1 MKKIYLTSVA
11 AACLMVGFTG
21 AAQAQQVYDEKYEI
35 TDPTFDQRSKEER
48 ALEQGQSAPAAAAVK
63 PGKKQKAAKG
73 AKKAEAAPEPE
84 KKWMDTLTVDG
95 FIEGGIAVNPSQPF
109 NGLNWGHLYTDR
121 ANTPLFNSAV
131 LTVQRPLDPKAE
143 GYDYGFKVQGMV
155 GEDMRYNHY
164 MGELDYAIPSRTQIG
179 PIEAHG
185 LLHLPFKSS
194 ITEGGI
200 DLKVGQFVTMN
211 GAELITAK
219 DNLFYSHAYMFNFGP
234 FVDTGVMVTTHSKSW
249 LDVYTGVI
257 TGNNM
262 SIGWPGDNNHGVD
275 FHGGFGFNF
284 LDGDLVIMAI
294 TTTGPENPKQT
305 DKYGVG
311 WPTGYVAGGQTAV
324 YGVPLGYPA
333 TWPYPIGNT
342 TNGMPFTSNQ
352 SSWGVPGQCACNV
365 SNALRSWNNLTTT
378 WKATDRL
385 TFITD
390 LSFMMESGWNPSTG
404 GIPQKQWGIANNII
418 GQAGGYNLY
427 YGTAPA
433 SPMGATA
440 YGIAQNV
447 SYKFD
452 DTFLL
457 KGRLEYF
464 RDANNLFVSA
474 FPGYNG
480 LSNFQHGFFDPS
492 IINRNTWILP
502 GGWNPAGTTTQS
514 GTAYT
519 GTSYLALTVGTT
531 ITPKIPDMPLVTG
544 LMIRPELRWDQ
555 AVNGTTPFF
564 NRSGMSSSQGMFNMD
579 IIVPFSA
586 I

>member
-11 AACLMVGFTG
+11 ATCLLAGLTG
-21 AAQAQQVYDEKYEI
+21 AVQAQVYDEKFEV
-35 TDPTFDQRSKEER
+35 TDPTFEQRSAEER
-48 ALEQGQSAPAAAAVK
+48 AMEQGQAAPTAAKPAK
-63 PGKKQKAAKG
+63 PGKKSKG
-73 AKKAEAAPEPE
+73 AKKAEAAPPPAPPA
-84 KKWMDTLTVDG
+84 KWSDTLTVDG
-95 FIEGGIAVNPSQPF
+95 FVEGGIAVNPGQPF

-121 ANTPLFNSAV
+121 ANTPIFNSGV
-131 LTVQRPLDPKAE
+131 LTVQRPLDAKSE
-143 GYDYGFKVQGMV
+143 TFDYGFKVQGMV

-185 LLHLPFKSS
+185 LMHIPLKTSV
-194 ITEGGI
+194 TEGGI
-200 DLKVGQFVTMN
+200 DVKVGQFVTMN

-249 LDVYTGVI
+249 LDIYTGVI

-262 SIGWPGDNNHGVD
+262 SIGWPGDNNHAVS
-275 FHGGFGFNF
+275 FHGGFGFNL

-305 DKYGVG
+305 DKYGSG
-311 WPTGYVAGGQTAV
+311 WSTGYFANGMSAGGVGA
-324 YGVPLGYPA
+324 PFMYPQGPEV
-333 TWPYPIGNT
+333 TGL
-342 TNGMPFTSNQ
+342 PFTSNM
-352 SSWGVPGQCACNV
+352 SAWGVPGQCACDVN
-365 SNALRSWNNLTTT
+365 NAIRSWNNLTTT

-385 TFITD
+385 TTITD
-390 LSFMMESGWNPSTG
+390 ISFMMDSGWNPSAFG
-404 GIPQKQWGIANNII
+404 VAQKDWSVTNGVI
-418 GQAGGYNLY
+418 GAAGGTTLPF
-427 YGTAPA
+427 GIVQAR
-433 SPMGATA
+433 PMGVTA

-447 SYKFD
+447 SYKLD
-452 DTFLL
+452 DVWLL

-464 RDANNLFVSA
+464 RDANNFFVSA
-474 FPGYNG
+474 FPGYFDAAN
-480 LSNFQHGFFDPS
+480 LQHGFWCPS
-492 IINRNTWILP
+492 CINRTYTTLP
-502 GGWNPAGTTTQS
+502 GFSPFGSSTQG

-531 ITPKIPDMPLVTG
+531 ITPKLPDNIPYLTG

-555 AVNGTTPFF
+555 AVNGTAPFF
-564 NRSGMSSSQGMFNMD
+564 SKNGMSSSQGMFNMD
-579 IIVPFSA
+579 IILPFSL

>member
-1 MKKIYLTSVA
+1 MKKIYLSSVA
-11 AACLMVGFTG
+11 AACLVVGFTG
-21 AAQAQQVYDEKYEI
+21 VGQAQQVYDEKYEI

-48 ALEQGQSAPAAAAVK
+48 ALEQGQAAPAAAA
-63 PGKKQKAAKG
+63 PSAKKQKGAKG
-73 AKKAEAAPEPE
+73 AKKAEAAPEPQ

-95 FIEGGIAVNPSQPF
+95 FVEGGIAVNPSQPF

-143 GYDYGFKVQGMV
+143 GFDYGFKVQGMV

-164 MGELDYAIPSRTQIG
+164 MGELDYAIPSRTQVG

-185 LLHLPFKSS
+185 LMHIPVKSAF
-194 ITEGGI
+194 TEGGV

-249 LDVYTGVI
+249 LDIYTGAI
-257 TGNNM
+257 TGNNQ
-262 SIGWPGDNNHGVD
+262 SIGWPGDNNHAIS
-275 FHGGFGFNF
+275 FHGGLGFNL

-294 TTTGPENPKQT
+294 TTTGPENAKQT
-305 DKYGVG
+305 DKYGAG
-311 WPTGYVAGGQTAV
+311 WPTGYFANGLA
-324 YGVPLGYPA
+324 A
-333 TWPYPIGNT
+333 TPGWPYPQGVST
-342 TNGMPFTSNQ
+342 TGLPYTSNM
-352 SSWGVPGQCACNV
+352 SAWGVPGQCACDVN
-365 SNALRSWNNLTTT
+365 SAIRSWNNLTTT

-390 LSFMMESGWNPSTG
+390 ISLMVESGWNPSTG
-404 GIPQKQWGIANNII
+404 GIPQKNWLIANSIL
-418 GQAGGYNLY
+418 GAAGGNSGY

-433 SPMGATA
+433 QPMGATA
-440 YGIAQNV
+440 YGVAQNV

-464 RDANNLFVSA
+464 RDANNFFVSA
-474 FPGYNG
+474 FPGYFDAANV
-480 LSNFQHGFFDPS
+480 QHGFWCPS
-492 IINRNTWILP
+492 CINRTYTSLP
-502 GGWNPAGTTTQS
+502 GFSPFGSATQS
-514 GTAYT
+514 GTAFT
-519 GTSYLALTVGTT
+519 GTSYLALTIGTT

-555 AVNGTTPFF
+555 AVNGTQPFF
-564 NRSGMSSSQGMFNMD
+564 NKSGMSASQGMFNMD

>member
-1 MKKIYLTSVA
+1 MKKIYLSSVA
-11 AACLMVGFTG
+11 AACMVVGF
-21 AAQAQQVYDEKYEI
+21 AAAGQAQQVYDEKYEI

-48 ALEQGQSAPAAAAVK
+48 ALEQGQSAPAAAAK
-63 PGKKQKAAKG
+63 PGKKQKVSKLV
-73 AKKAEAAPEPE
+73 KKSEAEAPKPG
-84 KKWMDTLTVDG
+84 KWMDTLTVDG
-95 FIEGGIAVNPSQPF
+95 FVEGGIAVNPSQPF

-121 ANTPLFNSAV
+121 ANTPLFNSGV

-143 GYDYGFKVQGMV
+143 GFDYGFKVQGMV

-164 MGELDYAIPSRTQIG
+164 MGELDYAINSRTQIG

-185 LLHLPFKSS
+185 LMHIPLKTSL
-194 ITEGGI
+194 TEGGVDI
-200 DLKVGQFVTMN
+200 KVGQFVTMN

-249 LDVYTGVI
+249 LDIYTGAI

-262 SIGWPGDNNHGVD
+262 SIGWPGDNNHAIS

-284 LDGDLVIMAI
+284 FDGDLVIMAI
-294 TTTGPENPKQT
+294 TTTGPENSKQT

-311 WPTGYVAGGQTAV
+311 WPTGFAGGGLTPV
-324 YGVPLGYPA
+324 SGVA
-333 TWPYPIGNT
+333 WPYPLGNT
-342 TNGMPFTSNQ
+342 QNGMPYTSNQ
-352 SSWGVPGQCACNV
+352 SAWGVPQQCACGVND
-365 SNALRSWNNLTTT
+365 AIRSWNNLTTT

-390 LSFMMESGWNPSTG
+390 ISFMLESGWNPSTG
-404 GIPQKQWGIANNII
+404 GIPQSQWNIANGILAAAGVNNGA
-418 GQAGGYNLY
+418 GQY
-427 YGTAPA
+427 YGYAPA
-433 SPMGATA
+433 KPMGATA
-440 YGIAQNV
+440 YGVAQNV

-464 RDANNLFVSA
+464 RDANNFFVSA
-474 FPGYNG
+474 FPGYFDAANV
-480 LSNFQHGFFDPS
+480 QKGFWCPS
-492 IINRNTWILP
+492 CINRTYTTLP
-502 GGWNPAGTTTQS
+502 GFSPYGTSTQAGK
-514 GTAYT
+514 AYT

-531 ITPKIPDMPLVTG
+531 ITPKLPDNVPYLTG

-555 AVNGTTPFF
+555 AVNGTQPFF
-564 NRSGMSSSQGMFNMD
+564 NKSGMSSSQGMFNMD
-579 IIVPFSA
+579 IILPFSF

>member
-1 MKKIYLTSVA
+1 MKKIYLSSVA
-11 AACLMVGFTG
+11 AACMVVGF
-21 AAQAQQVYDEKYEI
+21 AAAGQAQQVYDEKYEI

-48 ALEQGQSAPAAAAVK
+48 ALEQGQSAPAAAAK
-63 PGKKQKAAKG
+63 PGKKQKASKLV
-73 AKKAEAAPEPE
+73 KKSEAEAPKPG
-84 KKWMDTLTVDG
+84 KWMDTLTVDG
-95 FIEGGIAVNPSQPF
+95 FVEGGIAVNPSQPF

-121 ANTPLFNSAV
+121 ANTPLFNSGV

-143 GYDYGFKVQGMV
+143 GFDYGFKVQGMV

-164 MGELDYAIPSRTQIG
+164 MGELDYAIHSRTQIG

-185 LLHLPFKSS
+185 LMHIPLKTSL
-194 ITEGGI
+194 TEGGV
-200 DLKVGQFVTMN
+200 DVKVGQFVTMN

-249 LDVYTGVI
+249 LDIYTGVI

-262 SIGWPGDNNHGVD
+262 SIGWPGDNNHAVD
-275 FHGGFGFNF
+275 FHGGFGFNL
-284 LDGDLVIMAI
+284 LDGNLVIMAI

-305 DKYGVG
+305 DKYGAG
-311 WPTGYVAGGQTAV
+311 WPTGYFANGAGASFGA
-324 YGVPLGYPA
+324 YPA
-333 TWPYPIGNT
+333 DPSITGLPY
-342 TNGMPFTSNQ
+342 TSNM
-352 SSWGVPGQCACNV
+352 SAWGVPGQCACGVN
-365 SNALRSWNNLTTT
+365 NAIRSWNNLTTT

-390 LSFMMESGWNPSTG
+390 ISLMVETGWNPSTG
-404 GIPQKQWGIANNII
+404 GIPQSQWAIANGIL
-418 GQAGGYNLY
+418 GAAGGNSSY

-433 SPMGATA
+433 KPMGATA
-440 YGIAQNV
+440 YGVAQNV

-464 RDANNLFVSA
+464 RDANNFFVGA
-474 FPGYNG
+474 YPGYFDNAN
-480 LSNFQHGFFDPS
+480 LQHGFYCPS
-492 IINRNTWILP
+492 CINRTYTTLP
-502 GGWNPAGTTTQS
+502 GFSPYGTSTQAGK
-514 GTAYT
+514 AYT

-531 ITPKIPDMPLVTG
+531 ITPKLPDNVPYLTG

-555 AVNGTTPFF
+555 AVNGTQPFF
-564 NRSGMSSSQGMFNMD
+564 NKSGMSSSQGLFNMD
-579 IIVPFSA
+579 IILPFSF

>member
-1 MKKIYLTSVA
+1 MKKIYLSSVA
-11 AACLMVGFTG
+11 AACMVVGF
-21 AAQAQQVYDEKYEI
+21 AAAGQAQQVYDEKYEV

-48 ALEQGQSAPAAAAVK
+48 ALEQGQSAPAAAVAK
-63 PGKKQKAAKG
+63 PGKKQKASKIV
-73 AKKAEAAPEPE
+73 KKSEAEAPKPAG
-84 KKWMDTLTVDG
+84 KWLDTLTVDG
-95 FIEGGIAVNPSQPF
+95 FAEGGIAVNPSQPF

-121 ANTPLFNSAV
+121 ANTPLFNSGV

-143 GYDYGFKVQGMV
+143 GFDYGFKVQGMV

-164 MGELDYAIPSRTQIG
+164 MGELDYAIHSRTQIG

-185 LLHLPFKSS
+185 LMHIPLKTSL
-194 ITEGGI
+194 TEGGV
-200 DLKVGQFVTMN
+200 DVKVGQFVTMN

-249 LDVYTGVI
+249 LDIYTGVI
-257 TGNNM
+257 TGNNQ
-262 SIGWPGDNNHGVD
+262 SIGWPGDNNHAVD
-275 FHGGFGFNF
+275 FHGGFGFNL
-284 LDGDLVIMAI
+284 LDGNLVIMAI
-294 TTTGPENPKQT
+294 TTTGPENAKQT
-305 DKYGVG
+305 DRYGSG
-311 WPTGYVAGGQTAV
+311 WSTGAFANNVAAWGGAYPYPAPTSTTGLPYTSNMSAF
-324 YGVPLGYPA
+324 GVPA
-333 TWPYPIGNT
+333 
-342 TNGMPFTSNQ
+342 
-352 SSWGVPGQCACNV
+352 QCACNV
-365 SNALRSWNNLTTT
+365 NSAIRSWNNLTTT

-390 LSFMMESGWNPSTG
+390 ISLMVETGWNPSTG
-404 GIPQKQWGIANNII
+404 GIPQSQWGVANNILAT
-418 GQAGGYNLY
+418 AGGNGGY

-433 SPMGATA
+433 KPMGATA
-440 YGIAQNV
+440 YGVAQNV

-457 KGRLEYF
+457 KARLEYF
-464 RDANNLFVSA
+464 RDANNFFVSA
-474 FPGYNG
+474 FPGYFDNA
-480 LSNFQHGFFDPS
+480 NAQHGFFCPS
-492 IINRNTWILP
+492 CINRNVSALP
-502 GGWNPAGTTTQS
+502 GGWLPLGNSAGTQA
-514 GTAYT
+514 GTAWT

-531 ITPKIPDMPLVTG
+531 ITPKLPDNVPYLTG

-579 IIVPFSA
+579 IILPFSF

>member
-11 AACLMVGFTG
+11 AACLVVGFAG
-21 AAQAQQVYDEKYEI
+21 VGQAQQVYDEKYEI

-48 ALEQGQSAPAAAAVK
+48 ALEQGQAAPAAAAAQ
-63 PGKKQKAAKG
+63 PGKKQKGAKAAKG
-73 AKKAEAAPEPE
+73 AKKAEAAPEPQ

-95 FIEGGIAVNPSQPF
+95 FLEGGIAVNPSQPF

-143 GYDYGFKVQGMV
+143 GFDYGFKVQGMV

-164 MGELDYAIPSRTQIG
+164 MGELDYVIPSRTQIG
-179 PIEAHG
+179 PIEAHV
-185 LLHLPFKSS
+185 LAHLPIITSY
-194 ITEGGI
+194 TEGGV

-219 DNLFYSHAYMFNFGP
+219 DNLFYSHSYMFNYGP

-249 LDVYTGVI
+249 LDVYTGII
-257 TGNNM
+257 TGNNQT
-262 SIGWPGDNNHGVD
+262 IGPLGDNNAAPA
-275 FHGGFGFNF
+275 FHGGFGFNL

-294 TTTGPENPKQT
+294 TTTGPENSKQT
-305 DKYGVG
+305 DKFGGG
-311 WPTGYVAGGQTAV
+311 WPTGYFASGTAAP
-324 YGVPLGYPA
+324 GIGGYPQGPDV
-333 TWPYPIGNT
+333 TGWPYTAN
-342 TNGMPFTSNQ
+342 MSA
-352 SSWGVPGQCACNV
+352 WGVPGQCACNV
-365 SNALRSWNNLTTT
+365 NSAIRSWNNLTTT

-390 LSFMMESGWNPSTG
+390 MSFMMESGWNPSTG
-404 GIPQKQWGIANNII
+404 GIPQKNWNVANNILNTA
-418 GQAGGYNLY
+418 AGGTFGNGVY

-464 RDANNLFVSA
+464 RDANNFFVSA
-474 FPGYNG
+474 FPGYFDAANV
-480 LSNFQHGFFDPS
+480 QKGFYCPS
-492 IINRNTWILP
+492 CINRTYTTLP
-502 GGWNPAGTTTQS
+502 GGWSPFGSSTQT
-514 GTAYT
+514 GTAFT
-519 GTSYLALTVGTT
+519 GTSYLALTIGTT

-555 AVNGTTPFF
+555 AVNGTQPFF

>member
-1 MKKIYLTSVA
+1 MKKIYLSSVA
-11 AACLMVGFTG
+11 AACMVVGF
-21 AAQAQQVYDEKYEI
+21 AAAGQAQQVYDEKYEI

-48 ALEQGQSAPAAAAVK
+48 ALEQGQSAPAAAAK
-63 PGKKQKAAKG
+63 PGKKQKVSKLV
-73 AKKAEAAPEPE
+73 KKSEAEAPKPG
-84 KKWMDTLTVDG
+84 KWMDTLTVDG
-95 FIEGGIAVNPSQPF
+95 FVEGGIAVNPSQPF

-121 ANTPLFNSAV
+121 ANTPLFNSGV

-143 GYDYGFKVQGMV
+143 GFDYGFKVQGMV

-164 MGELDYAIPSRTQIG
+164 MGELDYAINSRTQIG

-185 LLHLPFKSS
+185 LMHIPLKTSL
-194 ITEGGI
+194 TEGGVDI
-200 DLKVGQFVTMN
+200 KVGQFVTMN

-249 LDVYTGVI
+249 LDIYTGAI

-262 SIGWPGDNNHGVD
+262 SIGWPGDNNHAIS

-284 LDGDLVIMAI
+284 FDGDLVIMAI
-294 TTTGPENPKQT
+294 TTTGPENSKQT
-305 DKYGVG
+305 DKYGSG
-311 WPTGYVAGGQTAV
+311 WSTGYFANGLAATPGWNYPQGTAV
-324 YGVPLGYPA
+324 TGL
-333 TWPYPIGNT
+333 PY
-342 TNGMPFTSNQ
+342 TSNM
-352 SSWGVPGQCACNV
+352 SAWGVPGQCACDVN
-365 SNALRSWNNLTTT
+365 SAIRSWNNLTTT

-390 LSFMMESGWNPSTG
+390 ISFMLESGWNPSTG
-404 GIPQKQWGIANNII
+404 GIPQSQWNIANGILAAAGVNNGA
-418 GQAGGYNLY
+418 GQY
-427 YGTAPA
+427 YGYAPA
-433 SPMGATA
+433 KPMGATA
-440 YGIAQNV
+440 YGVAQNV

-464 RDANNLFVSA
+464 RDANNFFVSA
-474 FPGYNG
+474 FPGYFDAANV
-480 LSNFQHGFFDPS
+480 QKGFWCPS
-492 IINRNTWILP
+492 CINRTYTTLP
-502 GGWNPAGTTTQS
+502 GFSPYGTSTQAGK
-514 GTAYT
+514 AYT

-531 ITPKIPDMPLVTG
+531 ITPKLPDNVPYLTG

-555 AVNGTTPFF
+555 AVNGTQPFF
-564 NRSGMSSSQGMFNMD
+564 NKSGMSSSQGMFNMD
-579 IIVPFSA
+579 IILPFSF

>member
-1 MKKIYLTSVA
+1 MKKIYLSSVA
-11 AACLMVGFTG
+11 AACMVVGF
-21 AAQAQQVYDEKYEI
+21 AAAGQAQQVYDEKYEI

-48 ALEQGQSAPAAAAVK
+48 ALEQGQSAPAAAAK
-63 PGKKQKAAKG
+63 PGKKQKVSKLV
-73 AKKAEAAPEPE
+73 KKSEAEAPKPG
-84 KKWMDTLTVDG
+84 KWMDTLTVDG
-95 FIEGGIAVNPSQPF
+95 FVEGGIAVNPSQPF

-121 ANTPLFNSAV
+121 ANTPLFNSGV

-143 GYDYGFKVQGMV
+143 GFDYGFKVQGMV

-164 MGELDYAIPSRTQIG
+164 MGELDYAINSRTQIG

-185 LLHLPFKSS
+185 LMHIPLKTSL
-194 ITEGGI
+194 TEGGVDI
-200 DLKVGQFVTMN
+200 KVGQFVTMN

-249 LDVYTGVI
+249 LDIYTGAI
-257 TGNNM
+257 TGNNQ
-262 SIGWPGDNNHGVD
+262 SIGWPGDNNHSLS
-275 FHGGFGFNF
+275 FHGGLGFNL
-284 LDGDLVIMAI
+284 LDGNLVIMAI

-311 WPTGYVAGGQTAV
+311 WPTGFAGGGLTPV
-324 YGVPLGYPA
+324 SGVA
-333 TWPYPIGNT
+333 WPYPLGNT
-342 TNGMPFTSNQ
+342 QNGMPYTSNQ
-352 SSWGVPGQCACNV
+352 SAWGVPQQCACGVND
-365 SNALRSWNNLTTT
+365 AIRSWNNLTTT

-390 LSFMMESGWNPSTG
+390 ISLMVETGWNPSTG
-404 GIPQKQWGIANNII
+404 GIPQSQWNIANGILAA
-418 GQAGGYNLY
+418 AGANSQY
-427 YGTAPA
+427 YGYAPA
-433 SPMGATA
+433 KPMGATA
-440 YGIAQNV
+440 YGVAQNV

-464 RDANNLFVSA
+464 RDANNFFVSA
-474 FPGYNG
+474 FPGYFDAANV
-480 LSNFQHGFFDPS
+480 QHGFWCPS
-492 IINRNTWILP
+492 CINRTYTTLP
-502 GGWNPAGTTTQS
+502 GFSPYGTSTQAGK
-514 GTAYT
+514 AYT

-531 ITPKIPDMPLVTG
+531 ITPKLPDNVPYLTG

-555 AVNGTTPFF
+555 AVNGTQPFF
-564 NRSGMSSSQGMFNMD
+564 NKSGMSSSQGMFNMD
-579 IIVPFSA
+579 IILPFSF

>member
-1 MKKIYLTSVA
+1 MMKKIYLSSVA
-11 AACLMVGFTG
+11 AACMVVGF
-21 AAQAQQVYDEKYEI
+21 AAAGQAQQVYDEKYEI

-48 ALEQGQSAPAAAAVK
+48 ALEQGQSAPAAAAK
-63 PGKKQKAAKG
+63 PGKKQKG
-73 AKKAEAAPEPE
+73 KKAAAAPVVKGPAAAPA
-84 KKWMDTLTVDG
+84 KWMDTLTVDG
-95 FIEGGIAVNPSQPF
+95 FVEGGIAVNPSQPF

-121 ANTPLFNSAV
+121 ANTPLFNSGV

-143 GYDYGFKVQGMV
+143 GFDYGFKVQGMV

-164 MGELDYAIPSRTQIG
+164 MGELDYAIHSRTQIG

-185 LLHLPFKSS
+185 LMHIPLKTSL
-194 ITEGGI
+194 TEGGV
-200 DLKVGQFVTMN
+200 DVKVGQFVTMN

-249 LDVYTGVI
+249 LDIYTGVI
-257 TGNNM
+257 TGNNQ
-262 SIGWPGDNNHGVD
+262 SIGWPGDNNHAVD
-275 FHGGFGFNF
+275 FHGGFGFNL
-284 LDGDLVIMAI
+284 LDGNLVIMAI
-294 TTTGPENPKQT
+294 TTTGPENSKQT

-311 WPTGYVAGGQTAV
+311 WPTGSAGGGLTPV
-324 YGVPLGYPA
+324 SGVA
-333 TWPYPIGNT
+333 WPYPLGNT
-342 TNGMPFTSNQ
+342 QNGMPFTSNQ
-352 SSWGVPGQCACNV
+352 SAWGVPQQCACDVN
-365 SNALRSWNNLTTT
+365 SALRSWNNLTTT

-390 LSFMMESGWNPSTG
+390 ISLMVETGWNPSTG
-404 GIPQKQWGIANNII
+404 GIPQSQWNIANGIL
-418 GQAGGYNLY
+418 GAAGGNSQY
-427 YGTAPA
+427 YGYAPA
-433 SPMGATA
+433 KPMGATA
-440 YGIAQNV
+440 YGVAQNV

-457 KGRLEYF
+457 KARLEYF
-464 RDANNLFVSA
+464 RDANNFFVSA
-474 FPGYNG
+474 FPGYFDNA
-480 LSNFQHGFFDPS
+480 NAQHGFWCPS
-492 IINRNTWILP
+492 CINRTYTTLP
-502 GGWNPAGTTTQS
+502 GFSPYGTSTQA

-531 ITPKIPDMPLVTG
+531 ITPKLPDNVPYLTG

-564 NRSGMSSSQGMFNMD
+564 NKSGMSSSQGLFNMD
-579 IIVPFSA
+579 IILPFSF

>member
-1 MKKIYLTSVA
+1 MKKIYLSSVA
-11 AACLMVGFTG
+11 AACMVVGF
-21 AAQAQQVYDEKYEI
+21 AAAGQAQQVYDEKYEV

-48 ALEQGQSAPAAAAVK
+48 ALEQGQSAPAAAAAK
-63 PGKKQKAAKG
+63 PGKKQKASKLV
-73 AKKAEAAPEPE
+73 KKSEAEAPKPAG
-84 KKWMDTLTVDG
+84 KWLDTLTVDG
-95 FIEGGIAVNPSQPF
+95 FAEGGIAVNPSQPF

-121 ANTPLFNSAV
+121 ANTPLFNSGV

-143 GYDYGFKVQGMV
+143 GFDYGFKVQGMI

-164 MGELDYAIPSRTQIG
+164 MGELDYAIHSRTQIG

-185 LLHLPFKSS
+185 LMHIPLKTSL
-194 ITEGGI
+194 TEGGV
-200 DLKVGQFVTMN
+200 DVKVGQFVTMN

-249 LDVYTGVI
+249 LDIYTGVI

-262 SIGWPGDNNHGVD
+262 SVGWPGDNNHAVD
-275 FHGGFGFNF
+275 FHGGFGFNL
-284 LDGDLVIMAI
+284 LDGNLVIMAI
-294 TTTGPENPKQT
+294 TTTGPENSKQT
-305 DKYGVG
+305 DKFGTG
-311 WPTGYVAGGQTAV
+311 WPSGFG
-324 YGVPLGYPA
+324 
-333 TWPYPIGNT
+333 
-342 TNGMPFTSNQ
+342 TNGTAIGIPYTGNGWPANPAQAWPLSANQ
-352 SSWGVPGQCACNV
+352 SAWGVPSQCACDVN
-365 SNALRSWNNLTTT
+365 SAIRSWNNLTTT

-390 LSFMMESGWNPSTG
+390 ISLMVETGWNPSTN
-404 GIPQKQWGIANNII
+404 GIPYRNWGVMNQVLSNYGNNPN
-418 GQAGGYNLY
+418 GAYF
-427 YGTAPA
+427 GTAPA
-433 SPMGATA
+433 KPMGATA
-440 YGIAQNV
+440 YGVAQNV

-457 KGRLEYF
+457 KARLEYF
-464 RDANNLFVSA
+464 RDANNFFVSA
-474 FPGYNG
+474 FPGYFDNA
-480 LSNFQHGFFDPS
+480 NVQKGFFCPS
-492 IINRNTWILP
+492 CINRNVTALP
-502 GGWNPAGTTTQS
+502 GGWLPAGTSTQG

-519 GTSYLALTVGTT
+519 GTSYVALTVGTT
-531 ITPKIPDMPLVTG
+531 ITPKLPDNVRYLTG

-579 IIVPFSA
+579 IILPFSF

>member
-11 AACLMVGFTG
+11 AACLVVGFTG
-21 AAQAQQVYDEKYEI
+21 VGQAQQVYDEKYEI

-48 ALEQGQSAPAAAAVK
+48 ALEQGQAAPAAAAQSA
-63 PGKKQKAAKG
+63 KKQKGAKG
-73 AKKAEAAPEPE
+73 AKKAEAAPAPQ

-95 FIEGGIAVNPSQPF
+95 FLEGGIAVNPSQPF

-143 GYDYGFKVQGMV
+143 GFDYGFKVQGMV

-164 MGELDYAIPSRTQIG
+164 MGELDYVIPSRTQIG

-185 LLHLPFKSS
+185 LMHIPVNTSF
-194 ITEGGI
+194 TEGGV

-249 LDVYTGVI
+249 LDIYTGAI

-262 SIGWPGDNNHGVD
+262 SIGWPGDNNHAIS
-275 FHGGFGFNF
+275 FHGGFGFNL

-294 TTTGPENPKQT
+294 TTTGPENSKQT
-305 DKYGVG
+305 DKYGTG
-311 WPTGYVAGGQTAV
+311 WPTGFG
-324 YGVPLGYPA
+324 
-333 TWPYPIGNT
+333 
-342 TNGMPFTSNQ
+342 TNGSTIGIPYGGGWPTNPAAAWPQSANQ
-352 SSWGVPGQCACNV
+352 SAWGVPSQCACDVN
-365 SNALRSWNNLTTT
+365 SAIRSWNNLTTT

-390 LSFMMESGWNPSTG
+390 ISFMLESGWNPSTG
-404 GIPQKQWGIANNII
+404 GIPYKGWGVANAALNNV
-418 GQAGGYNLY
+418 GGNLPSGAY

-433 SPMGATA
+433 NPMGATA
-440 YGIAQNV
+440 YGVAQNV

-464 RDANNLFVSA
+464 RDANNFFVSA
-474 FPGYNG
+474 FPGYYDAA
-480 LSNFQHGFFDPS
+480 NFQKGFFCPS
-492 IINRNTWILP
+492 CINRNVTTLP
-502 GGWNPAGTTTQS
+502 GGWSPAGSATQI

-519 GTSYLALTVGTT
+519 GTSYLALTIGTT
-531 ITPKIPDMPLVTG
+531 ITPKIPNMPLVTG
-544 LMIRPELRWDQ
+544 IMIRPELRWDQ
-555 AVNGTTPFF
+555 AVNGTQPFF
-564 NRSGMSSSQGMFNMD
+564 NKSGMSSSQGMFNMD